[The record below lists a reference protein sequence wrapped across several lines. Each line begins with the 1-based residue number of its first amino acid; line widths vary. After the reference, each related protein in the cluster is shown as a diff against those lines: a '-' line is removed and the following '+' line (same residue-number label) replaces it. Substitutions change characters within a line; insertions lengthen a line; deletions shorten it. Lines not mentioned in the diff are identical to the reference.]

1 MKDCIIWQICRWKIY
16 PPVPNNSPPRL
27 LIFGFFVGVS
37 RSYLD
42 PSKHVW
48 LIVRHSPMKAGWW
61 DAPPALRDLAKA
73 IPIFSD
79 NGLPLLTENWR
90 ASVHKTESSFAN
102 TFPCFPKTISFFMFF
117 SEQFFSRLDSFYWMI
132 AFPCFTRLL
141 PLTVIYC
148 TIKAVLHVNSYQR
161 HFQ

>member
-1 MKDCIIWQICRWKIY
+1 MKDSIIWQICRWKIY
-16 PPVPNNSPPRL
+16 PPVPNNSPPR

-61 DAPPALRDLAKA
+61 DAPLALRDLAKA

-79 NGLPLLTENWR
+79 NGSPLLTENWR
-90 ASVHKTESSFAN
+90 ASVHKPESSFAN
-102 TFPCFPKTISFFMFF
+102 TFPYFPKTISFFMFF
-117 SEQFFSRLDSFYWMI
+117 SEQFFSRFDSFYWMI

-141 PLTVIYC
+141 PLTVMYC